1 MFRSYGPLAWNELVT
16 GGTKNTKDCMEQIS
30 MTSQI
35 CFFKLLPVHAR
46 AASSKGDT
54 VLRWREIWLYQIK
67 SNWSRFIRQQ
77 WGQVDNQQPNYEPN
91 YLRKWSLRAYL
102 MSMSQISLMFVAL
115 KNLDRSVKTSFHK
128 RLQMKISHLSSNS
141 WNRAVLWLAFL
152 INVFLSCGPEG
163 FSVQTQLASTQE
175 ITQI

>member
-54 VLRWREIWLYQIK
+54 VLRWREVWLYQIK
-67 SNWSRFIRQQ
+67 SNRSRFIQHQQ

-115 KNLDRSVKTSFHK
+115 KNLEAQSK
-128 RLQMKISHLSSNS
+128 LQ
-141 WNRAVLWLAFL
+141 
-152 INVFLSCGPEG
+152 FLSICKLKYLTYPQIPEIEP
-163 FSVQTQLASTQE
+163 FFDWLYL
-175 ITQI
+175 